1 MMIKKFLIL
10 ICSIMLIFSTISV
23 SNAELIKVYDSS
35 FRETSVIE
43 ESIESKEVGRYYQ
56 ATIIIHPKHGDKD
69 KYHNGNMVLEIR
81 RIMAFDPVNPKFKD
95 LFIEYITTFDK
106 VIIKKYKNFHT
117 ISYLPANDMENYS
130 IWKFVTFKGKER
142 RR

>member
-1 MMIKKFLIL
+1 MKKFITIIVISLF
-10 ICSIMLIFSTISV
+10 LIFSIISV
-23 SNAELIKVYDSS
+23 SNAELVKVYDSS

-43 ESIESKEVGRYYQ
+43 ETIESKEVGRYYQ
-56 ATIIIHPKHGDKD
+56 ATIITHPKHGDKD
-69 KYHNGNMVLEIR
+69 KYYNGNMVLEIR

-106 VIIKKYKNFHT
+106 VVIKKYKNFHI